1 METLVLSLFVAGL
14 ILCVVSGFSVIA
26 ALLWGLLLFSFYAYK
41 KGFAPGVIGR
51 MLWQG
56 IKKVQNIVIV
66 MLCIGALTAAWR
78 ICGTIPYIV
87 YHAAGLIVPRYF
99 ILCAFF
105 LCIGISFMTGSAF
118 STASTVG
125 AICMMLGRA
134 TGVSAVPLAGAIL
147 AGSFWGDRCSPM
159 STSALLV
166 ASITRTNIYD
176 NIRTMLKTAMV
187 PLLLSCLFYFLL
199 GSTPQDASAN
209 ALAAFERAFAL
220 RWPLVLPAVLT
231 LTLCLLRVDV
241 KITMLLSTLLGVIL
255 AVFIQHSPITEVLRC
270 LIVGYHPVHDAELNA
285 LLSGGGAVS
294 MLNVIVIIC
303 LSSSYSGIFEQTGL
317 LDGVGHVLQRLASRT
332 TREIAFTLAAI
343 LSCMIAC
350 NQTLATLL
358 TEQLLRPIVPN
369 DRERA
374 SWLEDTV
381 IIIAPLVPWTIAA
394 GVPLAILGA
403 DSRSILYAC
412 YLYLIPLWLI
422 VRSLWHKHNKP
433 C

>member
-1 METLVLSLFVAGL
+1 METLVLGLFVAGL
-14 ILCVVSGFSVIA
+14 ILCVLSDVSVIA
-26 ALLWGLLLFSFYAYK
+26 ALVWGLVLFSFYAYK
-41 KGFAPGVIGR
+41 QGFAWGQIAKMLCQGV
-51 MLWQG
+51 L
-56 IKKVQNIVIV
+56 KVKTIVIV
-66 MLCIGALTAAWR
+66 MLCIGSLTASWR
-78 ICGTIPYIV
+78 ISGTIPYIV

-125 AICMMLGRA
+125 TICMMLGHA
-134 TGVSAVPLAGAIL
+134 TGVSPVPLAGAIL

-166 ASITRTNIYD
+166 ASITRTDIYD
-176 NIRTMLKTAMV
+176 NIKTMLRTALV
-187 PLLLSCLFYFLL
+187 PLLLSCVFYFLL
-199 GSTPQDASAN
+199 GSEPQNASSN
-209 ALAAFERAFAL
+209 ALSAFERAFSL

-241 KITMLLSTLLGVIL
+241 KKTMLLSTLLSIL
-255 AVFIQHSPITEVLRC
+255 LALFIQRAPLLEVLRC
-270 LIVGYHPVHDAELNA
+270 LVMGYHPQHDPELYA
-285 LLSGGGAVS
+285 LLSGGGMIS
-294 MLNVIVIIC
+294 MLNVCIIIC
-303 LSSSYSGIFEQTGL
+303 LSSSYSGIFENTKL
-317 LDGVGHVLQRLASRT
+317 LSGVGRLLEKLAHRT
-332 TREIAFTLAAI
+332 TREIAFTIASI

-358 TEQLLRPIVPN
+358 TEQLTRPIVP
-369 DRERA
+369 DERERA

-422 VRSLWHKHNKP
+422 LRSLYRKHTKR
-433 C
+433 

>member
-1 METLVLSLFVAGL
+1 METLVLGLFVAGL
-14 ILCVVSGFSVIA
+14 ILCVLSGFSVIA
-26 ALLWGLLLFSFYAYK
+26 ALLWGLLLFSFYAYRQ
-41 KGFAPGVIGR
+41 GFSAREILR

-56 IKKVQNIVIV
+56 IGKVRNIVIV

-87 YHAAGLIVPRYF
+87 YHAAGLIIPRYF

-134 TGVSAVPLAGAIL
+134 TGVSPVPLAGAIL

-166 ASITRTNIYD
+166 ASITRTSIYD
-176 NIRTMLKTAMV
+176 NIRMMLKTAMV
-187 PLLLSCLFYFLL
+187 PLVLSCLFYFLL
-199 GSTPQDASAN
+199 GSDPQQASAG
-209 ALAAFERAFAL
+209 ALAAFERSFAL
-220 RWPLVLPAVLT
+220 RWPLMLPAVLT
-231 LTLCLLRVDV
+231 LVLCLLRVDV
-241 KITMLLSTLLGVIL
+241 KKTMLLSTLLSVFL
-255 AVFIQHSPITEVLRC
+255 AVVIQRASLAEVLRC
-270 LIVGYHPVHDAELNA
+270 LITGYHPVQDAELNA

-303 LSSSYSGIFEQTGL
+303 LSSSYSGIFEQTRL
-317 LDGVGHVLQRLASRT
+317 LSGVGHVLQKLANRT
-332 TREIAFTLAAI
+332 TREIAFTLASI

-358 TEQLLRPIVPN
+358 TEQLLRPIVPD

-394 GVPLAILGA
+394 GVPLATLGA

-422 VRSLWHKHNKP
+422 VRSLWRKYIKH
-433 C
+433 

>member
-14 ILCVVSGFSVIA
+14 ILCVVSGFSVIT
-26 ALLWGLLLFSFYAYK
+26 ALLWGLVLFSFYASK
-41 KGFAPGVIGR
+41 KGFAPRAIGR

-56 IKKVQNIVIV
+56 VQKVQNIVIV

-176 NIRTMLKTAMV
+176 NIRTMLKTALV

-209 ALAAFERAFAL
+209 ALAAFERSFAL

-231 LTLCLLRVDV
+231 LTLCLFRVDV
-241 KITMLLSTLLGVIL
+241 KKTMLLSTLLGVIL
-255 AVFIQHSPITEVLRC
+255 AVMIQHAPLSEVLRC
-270 LIVGYHPVHDAELNA
+270 LAVGYHPVHDAELNA
-285 LLSGGGAVS
+285 LLSGGGATS

-317 LDGVGHVLQRLASRT
+317 LDGVGHILQRLAIRT

-350 NQTLATLL
+350 NQTLSIML
-358 TEQLLRPIVPN
+358 THQLCSETEEDKCRLALNIEDSAVVM
-369 DRERA
+369 A
-374 SWLEDTV
+374 S
-381 IIIAPLVPWTIAA
+381 LVPWSIASSVTLSA
-394 GVPLAILGA
+394 VSCPQT
-403 DSRSILYAC
+403 SIAFAFFLYV
-412 YLYLIPLWLI
+412 LVLWRIGESLII
-422 VRSLWHKHNKP
+422 KK
-433 C
+433 